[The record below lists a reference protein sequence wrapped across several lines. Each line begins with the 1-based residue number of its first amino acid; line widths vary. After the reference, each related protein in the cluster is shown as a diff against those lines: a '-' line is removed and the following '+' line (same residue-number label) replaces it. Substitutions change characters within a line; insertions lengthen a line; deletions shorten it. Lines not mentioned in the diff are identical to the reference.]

1 MPSDRDQGYMADLLP
16 STSDATPAEDS
27 EPRVVG
33 VDSDAADD
41 VLAALSSETAR
52 ELLAALHDDP
62 ATPSELADTVDTSL
76 QNTQYHLGNL
86 EDADV
91 VEVADTI
98 YSEKG
103 REMKVYA
110 PADQPLV
117 LFAGQEEETSTL
129 KTALSRLLGG
139 VGIVGAASLALHR
152 IAGQTAVAPPTGE
165 GGRADDGGAVAG
177 DEGGDGAAGGNA
189 NGGEVDLNRGD
200 GDVYAN
206 ETSDDVSVADNSGG
220 ETTETFDTTSAD
232 TVEETTAEETV
243 RETSTEQETVTD
255 HMTEAADADTTT
267 TAVNETVEAAND
279 GAASAIE
286 LGANAGLPPGLL
298 LFVAGTIVVSVW
310 VFFYYVDR

>member
-1 MPSDRDQGYMADLLP
+1 MPTDRDQGYMADLLP

-41 VLAALSSETAR
+41 VLAALSSTTAR
-52 ELLAALHDDP
+52 ELLAALHEEP
-62 ATPSELADTVDTSL
+62 ATPSELSDAVDTSL

-86 EDADV
+86 EDAEV

-139 VGIVGAASLALHR
+139 VGIVGAASLALHS
-152 IAGQTAVAPPTGE
+152 IVGETAVAPPTSGGGE
-165 GGRADDGGAVAG
+165 SDQGGGAVAG
-177 DEGGDGAAGGNA
+177 DADDAGGGLNGSEDTYTVEGGDSETSVEFTTENDVSINSNGGN
-189 NGGEVDLNRGD
+189 
-200 GDVYAN
+200 
-206 ETSDDVSVADNSGG
+206 
-220 ETTETFDTTSAD
+220 ETTETVQTTTD
-232 TVEETTAEETV
+232 AE
-243 RETSTEQETVTD
+243 SIQDSVTD
-255 HMTEAADADTTT
+255 ADLTTT
-267 TAVNETVEAAND
+267 VANETVEAAND
-279 GAASAIE
+279 SASSAVD
-286 LGANAGLPPGLL
+286 LGTNAGLPPGLL
-298 LFVAGTIVVSVW
+298 LFVVGTILVTVW
-310 VFFYYVDR
+310 VFFRYVDR